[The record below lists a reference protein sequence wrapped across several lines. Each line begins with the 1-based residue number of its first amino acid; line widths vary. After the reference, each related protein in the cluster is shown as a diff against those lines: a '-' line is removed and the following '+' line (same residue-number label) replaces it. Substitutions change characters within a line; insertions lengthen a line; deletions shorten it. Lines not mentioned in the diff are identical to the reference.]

1 MLSAFH
7 AEVIAALQGVQAAL
21 NLGVGR
27 LTLETN
33 ALTLQQELAAEPFCA
48 KPEGGLVQELKS
60 LASVNFSFLFV
71 YSSEWNIIELLMLW
85 LSWGMRVLKGK
96 S

>member
-1 MLSAFH
+1 LLSAFH

-27 LTLETN
+27 LTLEIN
-33 ALTLQQELAAEPFCA
+33 ALTLQQELAAEAFYA

>member
-21 NLGVGR
+21 NLEVGR

-33 ALTLQQELAAEPFCA
+33 ALTLQQELVAEAFYA

-60 LASVNFSFLFV
+60 LASVIFSFLFV

>member
-1 MLSAFH
+1 MLSAFY
-7 AEVIAALQGVQAAL
+7 AEVIATLQGVQAAL
-21 NLGVGR
+21 NLGVSR

-33 ALTLQQELAAEPFCA
+33 ALTLWQELAAEAFCA

-85 LSWGMRVLKGK
+85 LSWDMRVLKGK